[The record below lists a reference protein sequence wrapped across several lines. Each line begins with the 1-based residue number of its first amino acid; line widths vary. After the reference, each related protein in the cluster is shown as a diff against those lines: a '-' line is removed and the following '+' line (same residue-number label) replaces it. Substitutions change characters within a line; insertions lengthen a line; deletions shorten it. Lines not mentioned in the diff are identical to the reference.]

1 MKPETRTIL
10 LKACPRCRG
19 DLIYDPSENQR
30 LCLQCGHRLSK
41 QQERD
46 LLERDAKELRHG
58 GRRTAAPASSHN
70 RPQVGVTPLI

>member
-19 DLIYDPSENQR
+19 DLIYDLCEKQR
-30 LCLQCGHRLSK
+30 LCLQCGHRLSS

-58 GRRTAAPASSHN
+58 DSRTAAPASSLN
-70 RPQVGVTPLI
+70 RSQVGVTSPI